1 MGKYATGRG
10 YWVSAGRVFCQAAAS
25 SRERTG
31 GMIGRL
37 HSGRIFAF
45 AAALALFAAPVF
57 AADIDGKNM
66 QLPAQERAV
75 TVSYFRAPGDGKRPA
90 VLLLHGAGGFG
101 KQIASYDHY
110 ASELAASGMDAYLV
124 NYYSSADERG
134 MAQGE
139 EIFQR
144 RYVAWVKLVDDL
156 TDYLAKSKDSNGKVG
171 LVGFSNGAI
180 LASGAAARDTRVG
193 AAVIYYGG
201 APWQTLGQ
209 VDHFPP
215 LLILHGDADQIIPVR
230 DGKMLAMYAQQ
241 LGGKADLVIY
251 PGESHGF
258 GSRLETKNGQ
268 DALAQTTAFLRKEL
282 DVR

>member
-1 MGKYATGRG
+1 MMTRRL
-10 YWVSAGRVFCQAAAS
+10 SGRVF
-25 SRERTG
+25 
-31 GMIGRL
+31 I
-37 HSGRIFAF
+37 F
-45 AAALALFAAPVF
+45 AAALALFASPVF
-57 AADIDGKNM
+57 AADLDGKNI

-75 TVSYFRAPGDGKRPA
+75 NVSYFRAPGDAKRPA

-101 KQIASYDHY
+101 NQIASYDHY
-110 ASELAASGMDAYLV
+110 ASELAAGGMDAYLV

-134 MAQGE
+134 MAHGE
-139 EIFQR
+139 EVFQR

-156 TDYLAKSKDSNGKVG
+156 ADSLEKGADSNGKVG

-180 LASGAAARDTRVG
+180 LASGAAAHDANVN

-201 APWQTLGQ
+201 APWPTLGE
-209 VDHFPP
+209 VNHFPP

-241 LGGKADLVIY
+241 LGGNADLVIY

-258 GSRLETKNGQ
+258 GSRLQTKNGQ
-268 DALAQTTAFLRKEL
+268 DALTRTIAFLRKEL
-282 DVR
+282 AVP